1 MSTQSGKPLNPI
13 THVSRKAR
21 EGSVAEPPGSPYAPK
36 QARQRAGTERD
47 PVESDR
53 DPLRS
58 PYTPKQ
64 ARARP
69 VTSRFAAGDD
79 AEQPAAA
86 RRDRIMSDHGLERLE
101 ASLRQLQRQESATR
115 LRASNLAPV
124 PGLAPVHASGRR
136 HSGERFGDGFRSPR
150 SLEPARLTPP
160 PAMSRR
166 NIGTLVGM
174 VVASILVATVAYYFA
189 VGGWVPSSEPA
200 PGPQTTSSDPTVVA
214 PPSRS
219 TGQHVFR
226 PTMPQDKDR
235 ATSAQN
241 EISSQQGTETSQ
253 PARPSGDETA
263 GMLPGEPGAQVGSA
277 SKASRV
283 LDPEEIKLFM
293 KQGEQFIA
301 AGDVVTARIVFQ
313 RAAEAGDANA
323 AMALGATYDPT
334 VLAKLGVA
342 GLGAD
347 VEKARTWY
355 QKAESLGS
363 TEATRRLA
371 ILANR

>member
-13 THVSRKAR
+13 NHVSRKAR
-21 EGSVAEPPGSPYAPK
+21 EGSVTEPPGSPCAPK
-36 QARQRAGTERD
+36 RARQRAGTEGH

-64 ARARP
+64 ARAQP

-86 RRDRIMSDHGLERLE
+86 RHDQIMSDHDLERLE

-166 NIGTLVGM
+166 NIGTPVGM

-200 PGPQTTSSDPTVVA
+200 PGPQTPSSDPTVVA

>member
-13 THVSRKAR
+13 NHVSRKAR
-21 EGSVAEPPGSPYAPK
+21 EGSVTEPPGSPYAPK
-36 QARQRAGTERD
+36 RARQRAGTERH

-58 PYTPKQ
+58 PYAPKQ
-64 ARARP
+64 ARAQP
-69 VTSRFAAGDD
+69 VTSRFAAADD
-79 AEQPAAA
+79 AKPPAAA
-86 RRDRIMSDHGLERLE
+86 RRDQIMSDHDLERLE

-136 HSGERFGDGFRSPR
+136 HRGERFGDGFRSPR
-150 SLEPARLTPP
+150 SLEPERLPPP

-166 NIGTLVGM
+166 KIGTPVGI

-241 EISSQQGTETSQ
+241 EIPSQQGTETSQ

-283 LDPEEIKLFM
+283 LDPEEIKFFM

-301 AGDVVTARIVFQ
+301 AGDVVTGRIVFQ

>member
-1 MSTQSGKPLNPI
+1 MSTESGKPLNPI
-13 THVSRKAR
+13 NHVSRKAR
-21 EGSVAEPPGSPYAPK
+21 EGSVTEPPGSPYAPK
-36 QARQRAGTERD
+36 RARQRAGTERH

-64 ARARP
+64 ARTQP
-69 VTSRFAAGDD
+69 VTSRFAVGDD

-86 RRDRIMSDHGLERLE
+86 RRDQIMSDHDLKRLE
-101 ASLRQLQRQESATR
+101 ASLRPLQRQESATR

-150 SLEPARLTPP
+150 SLESVRLPPP

-166 NIGTLVGM
+166 NIGTPVGI
-174 VVASILVATVAYYFA
+174 VVASILGATVAYYFA
-189 VGGWVPSSEPA
+189 VGGWVPFSEPA
-200 PGPQTTSSDPTVVA
+200 PGPQTTSSDPTVIA

-226 PTMPQDKDR
+226 PTMQDNDR

-241 EISSQQGTETSQ
+241 ETSSQQGTETSQ

-263 GMLPGEPGAQVGSA
+263 GMLPGEPGGQVGSA
-277 SKASRV
+277 TKASRV

-323 AMALGATYDPT
+323 AMALGATYDPI
-334 VLAKLGVA
+334 VLANLGVA
-342 GLGAD
+342 GLGAN
-347 VEKARTWY
+347 VEKARIWY
-355 QKAESLGS
+355 QKAENLGS
-363 TEATRRLA
+363 TDATRRLA
-371 ILANR
+371 ILENR

>member
-1 MSTQSGKPLNPI
+1 MSTESGKPLNPI
-13 THVSRKAR
+13 NHVSRKAG
-21 EGSVAEPPGSPYAPK
+21 EGPATDPPGSPYAPK
-36 QARQRAGTERD
+36 QARQRAGTERH

-64 ARARP
+64 ARAQP

-86 RRDRIMSDHGLERLE
+86 RRDQIMSDHDLERLE

-115 LRASNLAPV
+115 PRASNLAPV
-124 PGLAPVHASGRR
+124 PGRTPVHASGRR
-136 HSGERFGDGFRSPR
+136 HSGERFGDSFRSPG
-150 SLEPARLTPP
+150 SLESVRLPPP

-166 NIGTLVGM
+166 NIGTPVGI
-174 VVASILVATVAYYFA
+174 VVVSILVATVAYYFA

-200 PGPQTTSSDPTVVA
+200 PGPPQTTSSDPTVVA

-226 PTMPQDKDR
+226 PTMPQDDDR

-241 EISSQQGTETSQ
+241 ETSSQQGTETSQ

-283 LDPEEIKLFM
+283 LDPEGIKLFM

-313 RAAEAGDANA
+313 RA
-323 AMALGATYDPT
+323 
-334 VLAKLGVA
+334 
-342 GLGAD
+342 
-347 VEKARTWY
+347 
-355 QKAESLGS
+355 
-363 TEATRRLA
+363 
-371 ILANR
+371 

>member
-13 THVSRKAR
+13 NHVSRKAR
-21 EGSVAEPPGSPYAPK
+21 EGSVTEPPGSPYAPK
-36 QARQRAGTERD
+36 RARQRAGTERH

-64 ARARP
+64 ARAQA

-86 RRDRIMSDHGLERLE
+86 RRDQIMSDHDLERLE

-150 SLEPARLTPP
+150 SLESARLPPP

-166 NIGTLVGM
+166 NIGTPVGI

-189 VGGWVPSSEPA
+189 VGGWVPSSELA

-301 AGDVVTARIVFQ
+301 AGDVVTTRIVFQ

>member
-1 MSTQSGKPLNPI
+1 MSTKPGNPLTPI
-13 THVSRKAR
+13 NHVPRRAR
-21 EGSVAEPPGSPYAPK
+21 EGPVTDPPGARSRPK
-36 QARQRAGTERD
+36 GARRGAGTEGH

-64 ARARP
+64 ARAQP

-86 RRDRIMSDHGLERLE
+86 RRDQIMSDHDLERLE

-166 NIGTLVGM
+166 NIGTPVGM
-174 VVASILVATVAYYFA
+174 VVAGILVATVAYYFA

-200 PGPQTTSSDPTVVA
+200 PGPQTPSSDPTVVA

-283 LDPEEIKLFM
+283 LDLLRIKLFM

-323 AMALGATYDPT
+323 AMALGATDDPT

-342 GLGAD
+342 LHGPIPPERLKQAPQTAKVLGN
-347 VEKARTWY
+347 
-355 QKAESLGS
+355 G
-363 TEATRRLA
+363 
-371 ILANR
+371 

>member
-13 THVSRKAR
+13 NHVSRKAR
-21 EGSVAEPPGSPYAPK
+21 EGSVTEPPGSPYAPK
-36 QARQRAGTERD
+36 RARQRAGTEGH

-64 ARARP
+64 ARAQP

-86 RRDRIMSDHGLERLE
+86 RRDQIMSSHDLERLE
-101 ASLRQLQRQESATR
+101 ASLRQLQRSAT
-115 LRASNLAPV
+115 ASNLAPV

-136 HSGERFGDGFRSPR
+136 RSGERFGDGFRSPR
-150 SLEPARLTPP
+150 SLEPA

-166 NIGTLVGM
+166 NIRTPVGM

-200 PGPQTTSSDPTVVA
+200 PGPQTPSSDPTVVA

>member
-1 MSTQSGKPLNPI
+1 MSTKSGKPLNPI
-13 THVSRKAR
+13 NHMSRKAR
-21 EGSVAEPPGSPYAPK
+21 EGSVTEPPGSPYAPK
-36 QARQRAGTERD
+36 RAHQRAGTERH

-64 ARARP
+64 ARAQP

-86 RRDRIMSDHGLERLE
+86 RRDQIMSDHDLERLE

-115 LRASNLAPV
+115 LRTSNLAAVSGLTPV
-124 PGLAPVHASGRR
+124 RASGRR

-150 SLEPARLTPP
+150 SLEPPRLPP
-160 PAMSRR
+160 PRAMSRR
-166 NIGTLVGM
+166 DIGTPVGI

-241 EISSQQGTETSQ
+241 EISSQQGIETSQ

-283 LDPEEIKLFM
+283 LDPEEIKFFM

-313 RAAEAGDANA
+313 RGAEAGDANA